1 MNAQKTK
8 KALKENKNVF
18 LLLLIIIFSLSLLY
32 YVLFVNSQTSQ
43 FFGNKPTPTPVIKNY
58 PALDGKLNEVVNS
71 NAPKE
76 AAEKNNL
83 AVEENT
89 VKALITLKDES
100 FVFTETYGKEYLR
113 YGKYIQAG
121 VKFDKL
127 EELAKNPKI
136 ESIAAPLKGK
146 APQK

>member
-1 MNAQKTK
+1 MNAQKTTK
-8 KALKENKNVF
+8 ILKENKNV
-18 LLLLIIIFSLSLLY
+18 LLLSVIIILSLGLLY
-32 YVLFVNSQTSQ
+32 YVLFINPQTSQ

-58 PALDGKLNEVVNS
+58 PVLDKALNDVINS
-71 NAPKE
+71 SNPND

-100 FVFTETYGKEYLR
+100 FVFTDTYGKEYLR

-127 EELAKNPKI
+127 EELAQNPKI
-136 ESIAAPLKGK
+136 KSIVAPLKSNRPK
-146 APQK
+146 